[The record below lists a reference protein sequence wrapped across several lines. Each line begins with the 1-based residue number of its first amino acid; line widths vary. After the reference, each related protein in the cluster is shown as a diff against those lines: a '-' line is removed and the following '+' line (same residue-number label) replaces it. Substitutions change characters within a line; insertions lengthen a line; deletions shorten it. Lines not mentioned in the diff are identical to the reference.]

1 LNSVLIEARAAV
13 CPTVAKNTLG
23 TWWHYFL
30 EFGYTPADA
39 RKARVK
45 RGKKGRRRYKTR
57 WTKHTTSILKSIID
71 DDGSLYLDEV
81 QQELFEL
88 SGEWWSPST
97 ISRKLHNELGYS
109 LQVATIIASQK
120 DAAEQAE
127 FLEAVRSRLTN
138 PNQLVF
144 VDESQKDKN
153 AARRRR
159 SWSKR
164 GLTPFRTV
172 YFEGSHGFRY
182 TLIAACDVNGFIYEA
197 CEPIYQSGSNDTDPT
212 HGTVDQARF
221 KLWVIEK
228 LIPTLGKY
236 HLGQPRSIM
245 VMDNASIHRDIRDL
259 IEAPEVGAKL
269 IYLSAYSPE
278 LNPIE
283 LMFGLYK
290 VSLRRSPQNEPHYR
304 AHSTALLCITPDI
317 ACTLFKHSKVPLCEH
332 YPSQVELK
340 RQDDKN
346 KVIATIVEMSTSLVL
361 PIVMMDR
368 DDE

>member
-1 LNSVLIEARAAV
+1 MPKHIDDVYIQRRVITYVACHLGTEVEHTMKGSKTRTRLNSVLIEARAAV

-164 GLTPFRTV
+164 GLTPF
-172 YFEGSHGFRY
+172 
-182 TLIAACDVNGFIYEA
+182 
-197 CEPIYQSGSNDTDPT
+197 
-212 HGTVDQARF
+212 
-221 KLWVIEK
+221 
-228 LIPTLGKY
+228 
-236 HLGQPRSIM
+236 
-245 VMDNASIHRDIRDL
+245 
-259 IEAPEVGAKL
+259 
-269 IYLSAYSPE
+269 
-278 LNPIE
+278 
-283 LMFGLYK
+283 
-290 VSLRRSPQNEPHYR
+290 
-304 AHSTALLCITPDI
+304 
-317 ACTLFKHSKVPLCEH
+317 
-332 YPSQVELK
+332 
-340 RQDDKN
+340 
-346 KVIATIVEMSTSLVL
+346 
-361 PIVMMDR
+361 
-368 DDE
+368 

>member
-1 LNSVLIEARAAV
+1 
-13 CPTVAKNTLG
+13 
-23 TWWHYFL
+23 
-30 EFGYTPADA
+30 
-39 RKARVK
+39 
-45 RGKKGRRRYKTR
+45 
-57 WTKHTTSILKSIID
+57 
-71 DDGSLYLDEV
+71 
-81 QQELFEL
+81 
-88 SGEWWSPST
+88 
-97 ISRKLHNELGYS
+97 
-109 LQVATIIASQK
+109 
-120 DAAEQAE
+120 
-127 FLEAVRSRLTN
+127 
-138 PNQLVF
+138 
-144 VDESQKDKN
+144 
-153 AARRRR
+153 
-159 SWSKR
+159 
-164 GLTPFRTV
+164 
-172 YFEGSHGFRY
+172 
-182 TLIAACDVNGFIYEA
+182 
-197 CEPIYQSGSNDTDPT
+197 
-212 HGTVDQARF
+212 
-221 KLWVIEK
+221 
-228 LIPTLGKY
+228 
-236 HLGQPRSIM
+236 M